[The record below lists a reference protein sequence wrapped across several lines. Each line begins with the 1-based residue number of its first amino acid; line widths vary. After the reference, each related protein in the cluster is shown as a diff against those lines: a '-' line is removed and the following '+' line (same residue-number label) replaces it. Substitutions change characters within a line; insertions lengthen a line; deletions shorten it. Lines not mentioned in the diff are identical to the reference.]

1 MYQGVIESTIRRIY
15 SYTDIIHVSLIHI
28 HNQITSTQA
37 IKTFQS
43 ILYQNVAKTV
53 SSIMAEKV
61 ISSTP
66 SEALKKLEEQLTCA
80 ICLNLYT
87 NPKSLPCF
95 HSFCQQCLEG
105 LPQDPQGDEYFISC
119 PTCRHRTHL
128 PEPKGAADFPAAF
141 QINNLKEV
149 HNLMIKVSGHQQVIC
164 DICTT
169 TNATGYFKECNK
181 FLCKNCINI
190 HKSGAS
196 DIDHNIAS
204 FDEVDRSASQI
215 LSLKQETKCSSHD
228 KPLEFFCEKCEELIC
243 HDCSVRMHKD
253 HKYNSVVSCYSKHY
267 HTLET
272 NLKGVSDNVANVTD
286 VLAALADREDK
297 IRTQGESIKEE
308 IRATVKEIINTL
320 QQSEKQLIGNVDEV
334 SGSKLQILSEQKKS
348 AEIKLIQLKDCKESV
363 THSLKIGNP
372 QRVVTSAKQ
381 LLDRMRNVS
390 QKVII
395 EELNPKEIA
404 DLHFNKSIIGDTLG
418 DIICLQQCKM
428 KEIDPVCVTTTTT
441 KEKTISFP
449 LSIQCSDSSLLRVP
463 LSSLSCSIVPVGTA
477 TSITTTITT
486 TTHPGVYTI
495 QCSTVGRGRHQVNV
509 QVNNVQVD
517 GTSLVIPFNPY
528 VDNITPVCTITD
540 LKVPYGV
547 VVTKNGHVI
556 ISEKDKDCLTIL
568 DENKRKVKSLAQKFE
583 FWSSSREGTR
593 NVELT
598 KPRGVAITQ
607 DNFILVTNNHKIQ
620 KISMDGKCITS
631 IGKKGRGPLEFNDPC
646 GVTISP
652 TKGNIYIADQYNH
665 RIQVLNPD
673 LTFSHE
679 FGTNGSAD
687 GQLSYPSDVTI
698 DRQGQVVY
706 VADTYNHRIQKF
718 TPEGKFLSQFGT
730 YGSDPGQLS
739 YPSGIVIDNNNLV
752 YVTESYSL
760 YGTFRPRS
768 INHRISI
775 FTSDGHFINFFGREG
790 SAVDCFN
797 GPLGM
802 TIDSEGYLYVC
813 DSWNNRVV
821 VY

>member
-1 MYQGVIESTIRRIY
+1 MLY
-15 SYTDIIHVSLIHI
+15 SPGLSL
-28 HNQITSTQA
+28 Q
-37 IKTFQS
+37 
-43 ILYQNVAKTV
+43 L
-53 SSIMAEKV
+53 IMAERA
-61 ISSTP
+61 IPSRTSS
-66 SEALKKLEEQLTCA
+66 SALKKLEEQLTCA

-105 LPQDPQGDEYFISC
+105 LPQDRQGDNYFISC
-119 PTCRHRTHL
+119 PTCRHHTQL
-128 PEPKGAADFPAAF
+128 PEPTADFPIAF
-141 QINNLKEV
+141 HINELKEV

-169 TNATGYFKECNK
+169 TNATVYCKECNK
-181 FLCKNCINI
+181 CLCETCINI
-190 HKSGAS
+190 HKSRAS
-196 DIDHNIAS
+196 DIDHIIAS
-204 FDEVDRSASQI
+204 FDEIDRSASQI
-215 LSLKQETKCSSHD
+215 LSLKQETKCSFHD
-228 KPLEFFCEKCEELIC
+228 KPLEFFCGTCEELIC

-286 VLAALADREDK
+286 VLGALANRENE
-297 IRTQGESIKEE
+297 IRAQGESIKDE
-308 IRATVKEIINTL
+308 IHVTVTEIINTL

-334 SGSKLQILSEQKKS
+334 TGSKLQALSEQKKS
-348 AEIKLIQLKDCKESV
+348 AEMKLTQLKECKESV
-363 THSLKIGNP
+363 TQNLKIGNP

-418 DIICLQQCKM
+418 DIICLQQCKV
-428 KEIDPVCVTTTTT
+428 KEIDPVCVTST

-477 TSITTTITT
+477 TPITTTITT

-495 QCSTVGRGRHQVNV
+495 QCSTVSRGRHQVNV
-509 QVNNVQVD
+509 QVNNVRVD

-528 VDNITPVCTITD
+528 VDNITPVCTIID
-540 LKVPYGV
+540 LKIPYAV

-568 DENKRKVKSLAQKFE
+568 DENKRKVKSLGQKFE
-583 FWSSSREGTR
+583 FWSLSWEGTG
-593 NVELT
+593 NVEFNN
-598 KPRGVAITQ
+598 PRGVAITQ
-607 DNFILVTNNHKIQ
+607 DNFILVADDHKIQ

-631 IGKKGRGPLEFNDPC
+631 IGKKGSGALEFNDPC

-652 TKGNIYIADQYNH
+652 TKGNIYIADQFNH
-665 RIQVLNPD
+665 RVQVLNPD
-673 LTFSHE
+673 LTFSHA
-679 FGTNGSAD
+679 FGTNGSAN
-687 GQLSYPSDVTI
+687 GQLSYPRDVTI

-706 VADTYNHRIQKF
+706 VADTDNHRIQRF

-739 YPSGIVIDNNNLV
+739 YPSGIVIANNNLV
-752 YVTESYSL
+752 YVTESYSV

-768 INHRISI
+768 IINHRISI
-775 FTSDGHFINFFGREG
+775 FTTDGHFIHFFGREG